1 VSASGGLYRLDNATT
16 GTFSSK
22 SPPVQVITGVT
33 YGLAELN
40 GQVFTTELVPGTGLK
55 LQVSDPTGANFTN
68 LGNSWLSGTLADASS
83 IAVANDGTVYIAT
96 TGSGLIV
103 GTPIDPTSTSLTA
116 TPNPS
121 KLNKPVTFTA
131 TVAALAGGDMPAGQ
145 VVFWNG
151 TKKLGT
157 ATLNASGKAT
167 YSTRTLKKGSYS
179 IIAKYQGDATDD
191 ASSSTAVIQK
201 VS

>member
-1 VSASGGLYRLDNATT
+1 
-16 GTFSSK
+16 
-22 SPPVQVITGVT
+22 
-33 YGLAELN
+33 
-40 GQVFTTELVPGTGLK
+40 VFTTELVNGTGLE

-68 LGNSWLSGTLADASS
+68 LGNSQLSGTLADASS

-103 GTPIDPTSTSLTA
+103 GTPVDPTATSLTA
-116 TPNPS
+116 NQW

-131 TVAALAGGDMPAGQ
+131 TVTALAGGDTPTGL

-157 ATLNASGKAT
+157 VTLNASGTAT
-167 YSTRTLKKGSYS
+167 YSIKALKKGSYS
-179 IIAKYQGDATDD
+179 IVAKYQGGANDEP
-191 ASSSTAVIQK
+191 SSSTPLTHK
-201 VS
+201 VT